1 MRERAIEGP
10 RVFLSLLTRD
20 DIDERYLS
28 WFDDAE
34 RVKFYSGSGRVFT
47 RDAVVAELEEGVA
60 KGSVF
65 VYGIFT
71 RDAEL
76 LIGTIKIG
84 PIDRRNQTSDLVAHV
99 GDREN
104 GGKGIASEAISLGN
118 TIAFESLG
126 IRKLFGGMYE
136 ANVAAIRAYLR
147 AGWVVEGRRRD
158 HYLVEGQPM
167 DRVLVACFK
176 HPPSDEASS

>member
-10 RVFLSLLTRD
+10 RVFLSLLTHA

-28 WFDDAE
+28 WFDDGE

-47 RDAVVAELEEGVA
+47 REAVIAELDAGA
-60 KGSVF
+60 ASGSVF
-65 VYGIFT
+65 VYGIYT
-71 RDAEL
+71 HDSEL

-84 PIDRRNQTSDLVAHV
+84 PIDRRNQVADLVAHV

-118 TIAFESLG
+118 TIAFENLG
-126 IRKLFGGMYE
+126 IRKLFGGMYD
-136 ANVAAIRAYLR
+136 ANVAAVRAYLR
-147 AGWVVEGRRRD
+147 AGWVVEGRLRD
-158 HYLVEGQPM
+158 HYLVDGRPM

-176 HPPSDEASS
+176 HPPSNEVST

>member
-10 RVFLSLLTRD
+10 RVFLALLTHA

-28 WFDDAE
+28 WFDDGE

-47 RDAVVAELEEGVA
+47 REAVIAEMDAGAES
-60 KGSVF
+60 GSVF

-71 RDAEL
+71 RDSEL

-84 PIDRRNQTSDLVAHV
+84 PIDHRNQTSDLVAHI

-136 ANVAAIRAYLR
+136 ANVAAIGAYLR

-158 HYLVEGQPM
+158 HYLVEGHPM

-176 HPPSDEASS
+176 HPLSDEVSS